1 MPFDGREF
9 STSTTFVPPAPEF
22 PQSSQTLWERVR
34 VATQSFL
41 PRLRALP
48 PLRSFSPEPVLPN
61 EVATVQL
68 LTIARALI
76 ADEEN
81 WVQGRYETIDGRRC
95 AVGALR
101 VASRL
106 MGVRTPP
113 REATGMLLTVANGR
127 GFNDIEK
134 MNDRSTHAQ
143 VLSAFD
149 EAISRAQTRQTPLS

>member
-9 STSTTFVPPAPEF
+9 TGATIIPPAPAS
-22 PQSSQTLWERVR
+22 PQSPTVWERVR
-34 VATQSFL
+34 VATKSFF
-41 PRLRALP
+41 PRLTALP
-48 PLRSFSPEPVLPN
+48 PLRSFSPDPALPT

-68 LTIARALI
+68 LSIARALI

-113 REATGMLLTVANGR
+113 RDATGMLLTVANGR

-143 VLSAFD
+143 VLTAFD
-149 EAISRAQTRQTPLS
+149 EAITRAQARQTALG

>member
-1 MPFDGREF
+1 MPFDGKEF
-9 STSTTFVPPAPEF
+9 TGATILAPSPEG
-22 PQSSQTLWERVR
+22 PQSPSVWERVR
-34 VATQSFL
+34 VATKSFL

-48 PLRSFSPEPVLPN
+48 TLRSFSPDPTLPS

-113 REATGMLLTVANGR
+113 RDATGMLLTVANGR

-134 MNDRSTHAQ
+134 MNDRSTHSQ
-143 VLSAFD
+143 VLAAFD
-149 EAISRAQTRQTPLS
+149 EAINRAQVRQTTLG

>member
-9 STSTTFVPPAPEF
+9 SGTVISPPRAPIA
-22 PQSSQTLWERVR
+22 PGDASLWERVR
-34 VATQSFL
+34 SATKSFL
-41 PRLRALP
+41 PRLKA
-48 PLRSFSPEPVLPN
+48 PLRSFSPDPAVPA

-113 REATGMLLTVANGR
+113 REATGMLLSVANGR

-149 EAISRAQTRQTPLS
+149 EAINRAQARNIAFG

>member
-9 STSTTFVPPAPEF
+9 SGTVIAPPAPTA
-22 PQSSQTLWERVR
+22 PSDPSLWERVR
-34 VATQSFL
+34 SATKSFL
-41 PRLRALP
+41 PRLKALP
-48 PLRSFSPEPVLPN
+48 ALRSFSPDPAVPN

-113 REATGMLLTVANGR
+113 REATGMLLSVANGR

-149 EAISRAQTRQTPLS
+149 EAIARAQARYIALG

>member
-9 STSTTFVPPAPEF
+9 SGTTIVSPAPAV
-22 PQSSQTLWERVR
+22 PQQPSVWDRVR
-34 VATQSFL
+34 IATKSFL

-48 PLRSFSPEPVLPN
+48 PIRTFSPDPGLPS

-113 REATGMLLTVANGR
+113 REANNLLLSVANGR

-134 MNDRSTHAQ
+134 MNDRSTHMQ

-149 EAISRAQTRQTPLS
+149 EAINRASARQSSFG

>member
-9 STSTTFVPPAPEF
+9 PGATVAPPAPIF
-22 PQSSQTLWERVR
+22 PQSPTVWERVR
-34 VATQSFL
+34 VATKSFL
-41 PRLRALP
+41 PRLRTLP
-48 PLRSFSPEPVLPN
+48 PLRSFSPEPAVPN

-68 LTIARALI
+68 LSIARALI

-113 REATGMLLTVANGR
+113 RDATGLMLTVANGR

-143 VLSAFD
+143 VLTAFD
-149 EAISRAQTRQTPLS
+149 EAISRAQARQIGFG

>member
-9 STSTTFVPPAPEF
+9 STSTNFAPPVAEF
-22 PQSSQTLWERVR
+22 PQSSPTLWERVR
-34 VATQSFL
+34 IATQSFL
-41 PRLRALP
+41 PRLRTLP
-48 PLRSFSPEPVLPN
+48 PLRSFSPEPALPN

-113 REATGMLLTVANGR
+113 RDATGMLLTVANGR

-149 EAISRAQTRQTPLS
+149 EAITRAQARQTPFG

>member
-9 STSTTFVPPAPEF
+9 TGTQLAQPPVSVPD
-22 PQSSQTLWERVR
+22 SLTVWERVR
-34 VATQSFL
+34 NATKSFL
-41 PRLRALP
+41 PRLKSLP
-48 PLRSFSPEPVLPN
+48 PIRSFSPDPAMPTEI
-61 EVATVQL
+61 ATVQL

-106 MGVRTPP
+106 MGVRSPP
-113 REATGMLLTVANGR
+113 RDATNLLLSVATGR

-134 MNDRSTHAQ
+134 MNDRSTHSQ

-149 EAISRAQTRQTPLS
+149 EAIARAHARQTIIG

>member
-9 STSTTFVPPAPEF
+9 SGATIITPAPTAA
-22 PQSSQTLWERVR
+22 PSPGLWERVR
-34 VATQSFL
+34 VATKSFL
-41 PRLRALP
+41 PHLRALP
-48 PLRSFSPEPVLPN
+48 PLRSFSPDTGVPT

-76 ADEEN
+76 AEEEN

-113 REATGMLLTVANGR
+113 RDATGMLLTVANGR

-134 MNDRSTHAQ
+134 MNDRSTHGQ
-143 VLSAFD
+143 VLTAFD
-149 EAISRAQTRQTPLS
+149 EAISRAQARQNPLG

>member
-1 MPFDGREF
+1 MPFDGKDF
-9 STSTTFVPPAPEF
+9 SGTVIAPPAPPAVPGE
-22 PQSSQTLWERVR
+22 PSLWERVR
-34 VATQSFL
+34 SATKTFL

-48 PLRSFSPEPVLPN
+48 PLRSFSPEPAMPG

-113 REATGMLLTVANGR
+113 RDATGMLLSVANGR

-134 MNDRSTHAQ
+134 MNDRSTHGQ

-149 EAISRAQTRQTPLS
+149 EAITRAHSRGAQLG

>member
-1 MPFDGREF
+1 MEG
-9 STSTTFVPPAPEF
+9 SSPAPQSCHPRRRS
-22 PQSSQTLWERVR
+22 PQSPSVWERVR
-34 VATQSFL
+34 VATKSFL
-41 PRLRALP
+41 PRLKTL
-48 PLRSFSPEPVLPN
+48 PLRSFSPDPAPQG
-61 EVATVQL
+61 EVGTVQL

-113 REATGMLLTVANGR
+113 RDATGLLLTVANGR

-134 MNDRSTHAQ
+134 MNDRSTHSQ
-143 VLSAFD
+143 VLTAFD
-149 EAISRAQTRQTPLS
+149 EAITRAHTRQITLG

>member
-9 STSTTFVPPAPEF
+9 TGATFVPPAPEF
-22 PQSSQTLWERVR
+22 PQSPTLWDRVR

-48 PLRSFSPEPVLPN
+48 TLRSFSPDPALPN

-113 REATGMLLTVANGR
+113 RDATGMLLTVANGR

-149 EAISRAQTRQTPLS
+149 EAITRAQVRQTTLG

>member
-9 STSTTFVPPAPEF
+9 SGTVITPRAPVAPADP
-22 PQSSQTLWERVR
+22 SVWERVR
-34 VATQSFL
+34 SVTKSFL
-41 PRLRALP
+41 PRLKALP
-48 PLRSFSPEPVLPN
+48 PLRSFSPDPAVPT

-113 REATGMLLTVANGR
+113 RDATGMLLSVANGR

-134 MNDRSTHAQ
+134 MNDRSTHSQ
-143 VLSAFD
+143 VLTAFD
-149 EAISRAQTRQTPLS
+149 EAISRAQARHIALG

>member
-9 STSTTFVPPAPEF
+9 TGATIVPPAPAV
-22 PQSSQTLWERVR
+22 PQTPTLWDRVR

-48 PLRSFSPEPVLPN
+48 PLRSFSPDPAVPT

-113 REATGMLLTVANGR
+113 RDATGVLLTVANGR

-149 EAISRAQTRQTPLS
+149 EAITRANARNSAIG

>member
-1 MPFDGREF
+1 MPFDGKEF
-9 STSTTFVPPAPEF
+9 TGAPLVQTPVVVPEAP
-22 PQSSQTLWERVR
+22 TVWERVR
-34 VATQSFL
+34 TATKSFL
-41 PRLRALP
+41 PRLKSLP
-48 PLRSFSPEPVLPN
+48 PIRSFSPDPGLPA

-113 REATGMLLTVANGR
+113 RDATNLLLSVATGR

-134 MNDRSTHAQ
+134 MNDRSTHTQ

-149 EAISRAQTRQTPLS
+149 EAIGRAQARQIILG